1 MSHSETRRLE
11 NLCQYST
18 FNPNDTRTRIT
29 QITKKTM
36 KAKKSLN
43 CSKVLQLMDKDYTYT
58 EAINIVLKDKQVN
71 KKRLEKELER
81 YI

>member
-1 MSHSETRRLE
+1 
-11 NLCQYST
+11 
-18 FNPNDTRTRIT
+18 
-29 QITKKTM
+29 M

-71 KKRLEKELER
+71 KKRLEKELKR